1 MDTSSKN
8 ILLGQKQR
16 ISLLLLS
23 LLLAILL
30 FFARAGINANLPL
43 DQLARKSLTP
53 EIALNNGKPTVFE
66 FYADWCIACREM
78 APSMFNIYE
87 EAKNKVDFV
96 LLNVDNTLWED
107 LIDEYAING
116 IPQLIFFDAN
126 GNLAGRTI
134 GLRSELELKQ
144 ITNAL
149 LSDNKEILFSSEVT
163 NFSPL

>member
-8 ILLGQKQR
+8 ISLGQKQR